1 MRMDL
6 TALPP
11 HIAPQPKRPPPASPR
26 ELFFFF
32 TLIALQGFGGVLA
45 VIQRGIVEDK
55 GWLTADEFLDDW
67 SVAQV
72 LPGSNV
78 INLSLMVGDR
88 YFGLRGAMAALAGL
102 LTGPLIVIL
111 LLALLYGQF
120 AGNPQVAGA
129 LRGMGA
135 VAGGLIAGTG
145 FKLAAP
151 LRHHPV
157 GYALCLVLAVLIFG
171 AIALLHV
178 PLGWVLLA
186 VGGTACILSWRTL
199 AT

>member
-1 MRMDL
+1 MDS
-6 TALPP
+6 TAAPP
-11 HIAPQPKRPPPASPR
+11 STAAPAERSRPASQR

-32 TLIALQGFGGVLA
+32 TSIALQGFGGVLA
-45 VIQRGIVEDK
+45 VIQRGLVDNK

-120 AGNPQVAGA
+120 AGNSQVAGA

-151 LRHHPV
+151 LRRHPA
-157 GYALCLVLAVLIFG
+157 GYALCLVLAALVFG
-171 AIALLHV
+171 GIALLHI
-178 PLGWVLLA
+178 PLAWVLLA
-186 VGGTACILSWRTL
+186 VGGTAFVPSWRTL
-199 AT
+199 AA